1 MNILYCGD
9 KNIADGLTLSVLSL
23 IGHTREP
30 LNILILTADLAAG
43 NRRCVALPE
52 DFAEFLDMRLKVFDP
67 RHSVRLF
74 NVTPLFGAE
83 PPTANLGTRFT
94 PCCMLRLYA
103 DLVPDVPDRVLYLDN
118 DVVCRGDFSELY
130 YTDLGGAELA
140 GVPDYYGRW
149 FFRRR
154 VIVHDYLNSGVLL
167 LDMKKIRAD
176 GLFRRCR
183 RMCAAK
189 RMFMPDQSAL
199 NKLAK
204 SKKIMPRRYNEQRR
218 QQNNTVFRHFTMT
231 FRLFPTFHTVSVK
244 PWQEDKMHEV
254 LKIYE
259 YDALIAE
266 SGRLMADYRAFR
278 DRSGGISS

>member
-130 YTDLGGAELA
+130 YTDLGGADL
-140 GVPDYYGRW
+140 
-149 FFRRR
+149 
-154 VIVHDYLNSGVLL
+154 
-167 LDMKKIRAD
+167 
-176 GLFRRCR
+176 
-183 RMCAAK
+183 K
-189 RMFMPDQSAL
+189 R
-199 NKLAK
+199 
-204 SKKIMPRRYNEQRR
+204 
-218 QQNNTVFRHFTMT
+218 
-231 FRLFPTFHTVSVK
+231 
-244 PWQEDKMHEV
+244 
-254 LKIYE
+254 
-259 YDALIAE
+259 
-266 SGRLMADYRAFR
+266 
-278 DRSGGISS
+278 

>member
-103 DLVPDVPDRVLYLDN
+103 DLVPDVPDRVL
-118 DVVCRGDFSELY
+118 
-130 YTDLGGAELA
+130 
-140 GVPDYYGRW
+140 
-149 FFRRR
+149 
-154 VIVHDYLNSGVLL
+154 
-167 LDMKKIRAD
+167 
-176 GLFRRCR
+176 
-183 RMCAAK
+183 
-189 RMFMPDQSAL
+189 
-199 NKLAK
+199 
-204 SKKIMPRRYNEQRR
+204 
-218 QQNNTVFRHFTMT
+218 
-231 FRLFPTFHTVSVK
+231 
-244 PWQEDKMHEV
+244 
-254 LKIYE
+254 
-259 YDALIAE
+259 
-266 SGRLMADYRAFR
+266 
-278 DRSGGISS
+278 

>member
-1 MNILYCGD
+1 M
-9 KNIADGLTLSVLSL
+9 
-23 IGHTREP
+23 
-30 LNILILTADLAAG
+30 
-43 NRRCVALPE
+43 
-52 DFAEFLDMRLKVFDP
+52 
-67 RHSVRLF
+67 
-74 NVTPLFGAE
+74 
-83 PPTANLGTRFT
+83 
-94 PCCMLRLYA
+94 
-103 DLVPDVPDRVLYLDN
+103 
-118 DVVCRGDFSELY
+118 
-130 YTDLGGAELA
+130 
-140 GVPDYYGRW
+140 PDYYGRW

-218 QQNNTVFRHFTMT
+218 QQNNTVFRHFTTT

>member
-30 LNILILTADLAAG
+30 LNILILTADLATG

-103 DLVPDVPDRVLYLDN
+103 DLVPDVRTACSTSTTTLFAAAIFRSSTIPTSAARSSRA
-118 DVVCRGDFSELY
+118 CP
-130 YTDLGGAELA
+130 TTTAGG
-140 GVPDYYGRW
+140 
-149 FFRRR
+149 
-154 VIVHDYLNSGVLL
+154 SS
-167 LDMKKIRAD
+167 AD
-176 GLFRRCR
+176 
-183 RMCAAK
+183 A
-189 RMFMPDQSAL
+189 
-199 NKLAK
+199 
-204 SKKIMPRRYNEQRR
+204 
-218 QQNNTVFRHFTMT
+218 
-231 FRLFPTFHTVSVK
+231 
-244 PWQEDKMHEV
+244 
-254 LKIYE
+254 
-259 YDALIAE
+259 
-266 SGRLMADYRAFR
+266 
-278 DRSGGISS
+278 